1 MGIFSTIFKALL
13 VSQQISK
20 AKAQREQENVYE
32 NHPNIIKRSELTEAD
47 IENLKRME
55 KEDEIVFTS
64 HSIQEARYYV
74 AAKRET
80 YFEQVVFYNNGQI
93 YVEGVMN
100 FYRWRYNEFGVIEV
114 YYPGRKHDK
123 SDEMYIDDEMSEF
136 EDYLEYEENLS
147 QNEIGYYN

>member
-13 VSQQISK
+13 ASQEISK
-20 AKAQREQENVYE
+20 AKAKREQENVYE

-74 AAKRET
+74 AVKRET

-93 YVEGVMN
+93 YVEGVKS
-100 FYRWRYNEFGVIEV
+100 FYQWRYNEFGVIEV
-114 YYPGRKHDK
+114 YYPGRKYDN
-123 SDEMYIDDEMSEF
+123 SDETYIYDEISEF
-136 EDYLEYEENLS
+136 EEYLKYE
-147 QNEIGYYN
+147 QIH

>member
-64 HSIQEARYYV
+64 HSIQEAKYYIAIKKEV
-74 AAKRET
+74 
-80 YFEQVVFYNNGQI
+80 YFEQVDFYNNGQI
-93 YVEGVMN
+93 YVEGVDC
-100 FYRWRYNEFGVIEV
+100 FYQWRYNKFGIIEV
-114 YYPGRKHDK
+114 YYPGRKYDN
-123 SDEMYIDDEMSEF
+123 SDETYIDNEISKFDN
-136 EDYLEYEENLS
+136 YYEYEENLS
-147 QNEIGYYN
+147 QDETKYYN

>member
-20 AKAQREQENVYE
+20 AKAKREQENVYE

-93 YVEGVMN
+93 YVEGVKN
-100 FYRWRYNEFGVIEV
+100 FYQWRYNEFGIIEV
-114 YYPGRKHDK
+114 YYPGRKHHR
-123 SDEMYIDDEMSEF
+123 SDEMYIYDEMSEF
-136 EDYLEYEENLS
+136 EEYLKYE
-147 QNEIGYYN
+147 QIH

>member
-20 AKAQREQENVYE
+20 AKAEREQENDYDK
-32 NHPNIIKRSELTEAD
+32 HPNIIKRSELTDED

-55 KEDEIVFTS
+55 EEDEIVFTS

-93 YVEGVMN
+93 YVEGVKN
-100 FYRWRYNEFGVIEV
+100 FYQWRYNEFGVIEV
-114 YYPGRKHDK
+114 YYPGRKHDR

-136 EDYLEYEENLS
+136 EEYLKYE
-147 QNEIGYYN
+147 QIH

>member
-13 VSQQISK
+13 VSQQKLNTKSPNK
-20 AKAQREQENVYE
+20 SENNYDK
-32 NHPNIIKRSELTEAD
+32 HPNIIKRSELTDED

-55 KEDEIVFTS
+55 EEDEIVFTS
-64 HSIQEARYYV
+64 HSIQEAKYYV

-93 YVEGVMN
+93 YVEGVKI
-100 FYRWRYNEFGVIEV
+100 FYQWRYNEFGIIEV
-114 YYPGRKHDK
+114 YYPGRKQDR
-123 SDEMYIDDEMSEF
+123 SEEMYIDDEMSEF

>member
-1 MGIFSTIFKALL
+1 MGIFSTIFKVLL
-13 VSQQISK
+13 ISQQKLNTKSQNK
-20 AKAQREQENVYE
+20 QENDYDK
-32 NHPNIIKRSELTEAD
+32 HPNIIKRSELTDED

-55 KEDEIVFTS
+55 EEDEIVFTS

-93 YVEGVMN
+93 YVEGVKN
-100 FYRWRYNEFGVIEV
+100 FYQWRYNEFGIIEV

-123 SDEMYIDDEMSEF
+123 SDKMYIDDEISEF

>member
-32 NHPNIIKRSELTEAD
+32 NHPNIIKRSELTDED

-55 KEDEIVFTS
+55 EEDEIVFTS
-64 HSIQEARYYV
+64 HSIQEAKYYV

-93 YVEGVMN
+93 YVEGVKI
-100 FYRWRYNEFGVIEV
+100 FYQWRYNEFGIIEV
-114 YYPGRKHDK
+114 YYPGRKQDR
-123 SDEMYIDDEMSEF
+123 SEEIYIDDEMSEF